1 MIATTMGDVREQA
14 KVTEKEIHS
23 TIESLIA
30 TVTMMLRDRE
40 AALISNVETVMHQK
54 EKELQLQKDELEF
67 LLSGIR
73 HAVLFSG
80 ALVKEGSDTE
90 IVTGHQQVV
99 ARMATL
105 TNEREKAQ
113 FEPVTEAE
121 IEFVCERE
129 SLSSVIKELGAVVSK
144 GISAEQSVIETP
156 IGNTQQIN
164 RAYSFKVILVDQK
177 GNKVLAA
184 RDREKAVKG
193 LAVAVTGPSQV
204 QVHRTILI
212 AVKGFLQHIFSVS
225 FLHFRPPLKQKK
237 KAERVVR

>member
-1 MIATTMGDVREQA
+1 MVGVREQA
-14 KVTEKEIHS
+14 KVTENEIHS

-30 TVTMMLRDRE
+30 AVTGMLRDRE

-67 LLSGIR
+67 LLTGIR

-80 ALVKEGSDTE
+80 AVIKEGSDPE
-90 IVTGHQQVV
+90 IVAGHQQVV
-99 ARMATL
+99 ARMTTL

-129 SLSSVIKELGAVVSK
+129 SLSYVIKELGAVVSK
-144 GISAEQSVIETP
+144 GISVEQSTIERPATT
-156 IGNTQQIN
+156 NHLIN
-164 RAYSFKVILVDQK
+164 RAYSFKVILVDKK
-177 GNKVLAA
+177 GNKVS
-184 RDREKAVKG
+184 RETMSRSVKG